1 MSRPFLQAWRTVF
14 FKEIID
20 ATRDRRTLL
29 RLLVPALLMGP
40 LMLWLMSSLVS
51 SFEERAEKRVIL
63 VSGIEHAPTLRNYLE
78 RQTYTIVAAPDD
90 HEAQLRASRL
100 LDPVLVVPPDFEVLL
115 AGGQPVRVQ
124 VVSDSANQRASAGEG
139 TVNRLLQGFSQERA
153 MLGLALRGVG
163 AQQLQ
168 PLTVESRDL
177 ASVQARATRLTA
189 MLPMFIMMAVLYGAL
204 TAALD
209 STAGER
215 ERGSLE
221 PLLVNPTPH
230 AAIVLGKWGAV
241 VLMGMAVA
249 LLSNLSFLPAQHLMR
264 SDSLQAMF
272 QFGWRE
278 ALSFLLLLLPLGAG
292 ISAILMALAIRTKT
306 FKEAQ
311 ASATLVMTAVSL
323 TPIVTIMNPGAEAAW
338 HLWVPGLGQNALM
351 LLVLKGEALTFA
363 KVMPTVVVGAL
374 MTAVALAFVT
384 RSMRAAVAR

>member
-1 MSRPFLQAWRTVF
+1 MNRSFFQAFRTVF
-14 FKEIID
+14 VKEIVD

-29 RLLVPALLMGP
+29 RLLIPALLMGP

-51 SFEERAEKRVIL
+51 SFEERAEKRTIV
-63 VSGIEHAPTLRNYLE
+63 VAGMAHAPTLRNFIE
-78 RQTYTIVAAPDD
+78 RQTYTVVEAPADY
-90 HEAQLRASRL
+90 EAQLRASRL
-100 LDPVLVVPPDFEVLL
+100 QDPVLVVPADFEVLL
-115 AGGQPVRVQ
+115 AGGQPATVQ

-139 TVNRLLQGFSQERA
+139 NLNRLLQGFGRERA
-153 MLGLALRGVG
+153 SLTLALRGISG
-163 AQQLQ
+163 QQLQ
-168 PLTVESRDL
+168 PLTVEERDL
-177 ASVQARATRLTA
+177 ASTQARATRLTA

-204 TAALD
+204 TSALD

-221 PLLVNPTPH
+221 PLLVNPAPH
-230 AAIVLGKWGAV
+230 SAVVLGKWGAV

-272 QFGWRE
+272 QFGWSE
-278 ALSFLLLLLPLGAG
+278 ALQFLLVLLPLGAG
-292 ISAILMALAIRTKT
+292 ISAVLMALAIRTKT

-311 ASATLVMTAVSL
+311 ASATLVMTLVSL
-323 TPIVTIMNPGAEAAW
+323 TPVVTLMNPGAEAAW

-351 LLVLKGEALTFA
+351 MQVLKGESLTLA

-374 MTAVALAFVT
+374 LTALALGLVT
-384 RSMRAAVAR
+384 RSMRAAVSR